1 MRNMQ
6 TTTYSLHIPKPCHQ
20 GWQKMQPSDGG
31 RYCNHCS
38 KTVVDFTQMSDEA
51 IQQYFIQR
59 QSEGVCGHFKTTQ
72 LQRVRITLPG
82 YVLQRKLRGWQKFL
96 VMLLLCFGSNFMG
109 IDVLWGGNG
118 NALYAQTVTKSKGV
132 AKAKK
137 SKKQKRRL
145 QSHISIAVN
154 RNFWP
159 EDVIAV
165 PPNGEYFLDGIV
177 ATKPEPNNAFPKFIT
192 CQTENDSSIDKCGK
206 NSGPTITDQASNQ
219 QKKETPPQNIPLQ
232 RKEYLPPLAWRRRKK
247 R

>member
-1 MRNMQ
+1 MQ
-6 TTTYSLHIPKPCHQ
+6 TKTYSLHIPKPCHQ
-20 GWQKMQPSDGG
+20 GWQEMQPSDGG

-59 QSEGVCGHFKTTQ
+59 QGESVCGHFKTVQ

-82 YVLQRKLRGWQKFL
+82 YVLQKKLSSWQKFL

-137 SKKQKRRL
+137 SKAKRKRVKRINDQHDTESFRASL
-145 QSHISIAVN
+145 VTTWLGYIQA
-154 RNFWP
+154 
-159 EDVIAV
+159 
-165 PPNGEYFLDGIV
+165 
-177 ATKPEPNNAFPKFIT
+177 KPEPPHILPEWGWRRQAVEDTANNTALAK
-192 CQTENDSSIDKCGK
+192 NDS
-206 NSGPTITDQASNQ
+206 N
-219 QKKETPPQNIPLQ
+219 KKSPPPSTPPQ
-232 RKEYLPPLAWRRRKK
+232 RSEYLLPLAWRRRKK
-247 R
+247 RHLGEGLNS

>member
-1 MRNMQ
+1 
-6 TTTYSLHIPKPCHQ
+6 
-20 GWQKMQPSDGG
+20 MQPSEGG

-59 QSEGVCGHFKTTQ
+59 QGESVCGHFKTVQ
-72 LQRVRITLPG
+72 LQRVRITLSG
-82 YVLQRKLRGWQKFL
+82 YVLQKKLSSWQKFL

-137 SKKQKRRL
+137 RKLKKRRY
-145 QSHISIAVN
+145 SNMVVN

-159 EDVIAV
+159 EDVVAV
-165 PPNGEYFLDGIV
+165 PLNGGIYLDGYV
-177 ATKPEPNNAFPKFIT
+177 ARKPEPDNTFPKLIT
-192 CQTENDSSIDKCGK
+192 CQTESDSSIDESGK
-206 NSGPTITDQASNQ
+206 NSGPTITDQPSNQ
-219 QKKETPPQNIPLQ
+219 QNKKTPPQNTPQ
-232 RKEYLPPLAWRRRKK
+232 QEKAYLLPVVGRRRKK
-247 R
+247 RHVGEGLNS